1 MKKAYL
7 VCILLVCFFVLIG
20 AGCKKQNNN
29 GKIRVATTIF
39 PLFDITK
46 NITGDKIDVIQILPL
61 GASPHT
67 FELTSAKA
75 KELQGVFDIF
85 MVGFGI
91 DNWASSV
98 KETVG
103 NVNVVSVDNNINL
116 RTAKG
121 DEGLPEYGNK
131 DPHYWLSI
139 DNAKEISRTIEQ
151 ELEKID
157 PANSQYY
164 KDNLDQYLAK
174 LDGAKNNI
182 SNDLK
187 DINSRK
193 LVTFHDAWEYFAN
206 EFNLDI
212 VATFEPFPG
221 SEPTP
226 KYLQDLSNTV
236 KKENVK
242 AIFSEPEFSNETIKP
257 FVNDVGLQLYILD
270 AEGNYYGNSYI
281 ENMEGNAKVI
291 KEALK

>member
-1 MKKAYL
+1 MKKVYL
-7 VCILLVCFFVLIG
+7 VCILLICFFVLIG
-20 AGCKKQNNN
+20 AGCKKESN
-29 GKIRVATTIF
+29 GKLRVAVTIF

-46 NITGDKIDVIQILPL
+46 NIAGDKIDVIQILSV

-67 FELTSAKA
+67 FELTTAKT
-75 KELQGVFDIF
+75 KELQNVSDIF
-85 MVGFGI
+85 MIGYGI

-98 KETVG
+98 KKTVG
-103 NVNVVSVDNNINL
+103 NVNVVTVDKNIDL
-116 RTAKG
+116 RTAEG

-139 DNAKEISRTIEQ
+139 DNAKEISKTIEQ

-157 PANSQYY
+157 PVNSQYY

-174 LDGAKNNI
+174 LDEAKKNI
-182 SNDLK
+182 DSDLK
-187 DINSRK
+187 NINFRK
-193 LVTFHDAWEYFAN
+193 LVTFHDAWEYFAD
-206 EFNLDI
+206 EFDLDI

-281 ENMEGNAKVI
+281 ENMEGNAKI
-291 KEALK
+291 MREALSS